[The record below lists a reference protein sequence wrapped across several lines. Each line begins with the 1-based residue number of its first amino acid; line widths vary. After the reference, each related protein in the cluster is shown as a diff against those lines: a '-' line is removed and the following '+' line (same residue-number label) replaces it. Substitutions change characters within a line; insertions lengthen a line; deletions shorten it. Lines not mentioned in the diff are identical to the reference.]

1 VIETVVDLT
10 YRGISL
16 GRGIKLTQI
25 RPTSG
30 YLELA
35 APMPVGSEL
44 ALIADDG
51 FTVAATV
58 TWVHEQVAGS
68 DRVPGMI
75 VAPRLAAEGAT
86 TWWQA
91 RIVLPD
97 DQPRPALPRNRPVTV
112 RPRSH
117 TQPTPGSQGPA
128 QAMPAIIADLGARIA
143 AASGVAPT
151 PVPQVVPAAEPVEPQ
166 TTEMTVIEQQPIAL
180 HGAAEARDL
189 AMKQTGDHAVIDDGH
204 NTMIMD
210 VIDPAS
216 LEADPG
222 STLPGA
228 GGAVLTAAAVA
239 AAEDASA
246 EEASAADAP
255 TAPEPPA
262 AGGSSKRK
270 KRR

>member
-30 YLELA
+30 YLEVA

-68 DRVPGMI
+68 DRTPGMI
-75 VAPRLAAEGAT
+75 VAPRLAAEAAT

-91 RIVLPD
+91 RIILPD
-97 DQPRPALPRNRPVTV
+97 DQGKPALPRNRPVTV

-117 TQPTPGSQGPA
+117 TQPTPGAQGPA

-143 AASGVAPT
+143 AASAAAAMPAPAAVAP
-151 PVPQVVPAAEPVEPQ
+151 QA
-166 TTEMTVIEQQPIAL
+166 TEMSASEPAPIVQR
-180 HGAAEARDL
+180 GGGEGRDL
-189 AMKQTGDHAVIDDGH
+189 AMKQTGDHLVIDDGH
-204 NTMIMD
+204 KTIIMNAL
-210 VIDPAS
+210 DPAA
-216 LEADPG
+216 LDPDPG
-222 STLPGA
+222 STLPGGPA
-228 GGAVLTAAAVA
+228 FTAAAVA
-239 AAEDASA
+239 AAE
-246 EEASAADAP
+246 EASDDDAV
-255 TAPEPPA
+255 AVPEPPA
-262 AGGSSKRK
+262 AGGTSKRK